1 MSPMRLQALAVVGA
15 AAILAALPAG
25 GAPSPVDATFQTKIQ
40 GPRMGTGTF
49 SADLPFC
56 RAGTSREENGRFVG
70 SNEVAFDRELVCGD
84 GSGSITARVQQ
95 TILFDPMGTG
105 SWRVESGTG
114 AYKELR
120 GSGTSSLTATGPDTY
135 RETWRGVADLDDVA
149 PSLRI
154 ERLRATALQRPKGA
168 YVLRLA
174 FRSQDNQFGNR
185 VGYVVTVTAGPRRAT
200 RSGTVA
206 SGGFSS
212 TLRLRHG
219 AGVRNARVKVKV
231 TDPVGNSRN
240 ETRVVSL
247 PR

>member
-1 MSPMRLQALAVVGA
+1 MSPRPLRSLAVVGA
-15 AAILAALPAG
+15 AAIMVALPAD
-25 GAPSPVDATFQTKIQ
+25 GAPSPVDATFLTKIQ

-70 SNEVAFDRELVCGD
+70 TGEVAFDRELVCRD

-105 SWRVESGTG
+105 SWRIESGTG
-114 AYKELR
+114 AYKALR
-120 GSGTSSLTATGPDTY
+120 GRGASSLAATGPDAY

-154 ERLRATALQRPKGA
+154 ERLRATALLRPKGA

-174 FRSQDNQFGNR
+174 FRSQDNQPANQ
-185 VGYVVTVTAGPRRAT
+185 VGFVVTVTAGSRRAT
-200 RSGTVA
+200 RTGTVS
-206 SGGFSS
+206 SGGFSA

-231 TDPVGNSRN
+231 TDPVGNSRDQ
-240 ETRVVSL
+240 TRVVSL
-247 PR
+247 PS